1 MSMMVYTDS
10 IKMQAA
16 NFEDDLIGEFLKVRL
31 SPFVNKF
38 NMSSSPKPMANS
50 LVNHQSLYS
59 SIPTILNRCE
69 QLEKEVDELKREQRD
84 LKRKFESLNNK
95 EKIVIK

>member
-16 NFEDDLIGEFLKVRL
+16 NIEDDLIGAFLKVRL
-31 SPFVNKF
+31 SPLVNKLS
-38 NMSSSPKPMANS
+38 MSSSPTPMAKS
-50 LVNHQSLYS
+50 LVNHQSL
-59 SIPTILNRCE
+59 LNRCE

-84 LKRKFESLNNK
+84 LKRKVESLNNK
-95 EKIVIK
+95 KKIVIK

>member
-1 MSMMVYTDS
+1 MLHSDFL
-10 IKMQAA
+10 KMQSAYT
-16 NFEDDLIGEFLKVRL
+16 EDDLIEELRMVHL

-38 NMSSSPKPMANS
+38 NMSSSPTPMANS
-50 LVNHQSLYS
+50 LNNHQSL
-59 SIPTILNRCE
+59 LKRCE

-95 EKIVIK
+95 KKIVIK

>member
-16 NFEDDLIGEFLKVRL
+16 NIEDDLIGAYLKDRL
-31 SPFVNKF
+31 SPLVNKLS
-38 NMSSSPKPMANS
+38 MSSSPKPMPNS
-50 LVNHQSLYS
+50 LVNHQSL
-59 SIPTILNRCE
+59 LNRCE

-84 LKRKFESLNNK
+84 LKRKVESLNNK
-95 EKIVIK
+95 RKIVIK